1 MNLNFSLLD
10 EPIPLRGGTIL
21 VLEDVCV

>member
-1 MNLNFSLLD
+1 MNLNFPLLD

-21 VLEDVCV
+21 VLED